1 MMTNKISLPPL
12 KHALEGISSILALCC
27 EKGLSDTV
35 VDSFRV
41 AAVRG
46 SMQIAANLNERFLE
60 CKINVLFNF
69 NNYF

>member
-35 VDSFRV
+35 VYSFRV

-46 SMQIAANLNERFLE
+46 SMQIAANLNE
-60 CKINVLFNF
+60 
-69 NNYF
+69 